1 LLGIL
6 NSKLSLCHLK
16 EFLFG
21 GIDLH
26 QLDPVPHA
34 GEYRS
39 SRLVSYQY
47 VPSTSRLT
55 IDIVEIC

>member
-1 LLGIL
+1 
-6 NSKLSLCHLK
+6 
-16 EFLFG
+16 
-21 GIDLH
+21 
-26 QLDPVPHA
+26 VPHA